1 MKKIVGILA
10 ASAVLASSVFAAD
23 VAAKVKLTGSIIN
36 YDVDAARAKG
46 FDVNRD
52 GKADPMF
59 TVAIDDTTVGAKV
72 TMDVNSIK
80 KIAKNDDGTLKEGD
94 SFSTLEVKDTLIW
107 FKPLDMLKV
116 SVGNTDPGLSGSY
129 LEDKNI
135 NSADRLYWKK
145 EVKNLTNGGPGYQID
160 VTVADLTISGFVG
173 GGAYGTPFFGAEDK
187 TVQNA
192 RVKVAYANE
201 SIGNIAVLA
210 ASSQSFARNFIGAE
224 YKNDKLIDG
233 LGVMAQAGV
242 DIVDFQDKAELG
254 AVDFLASAKYVMD
267 ALTIRG
273 DVFGSVFLYDGAD
286 NLNSPLFI
294 SVFAKVEYALG
305 NITPYFFVAARD
317 ITEAGNK
324 DGAGLTKTNEDNS
337 FRSLE
342 FKPGVAGTFGLLSWD
357 AAVSIKLANDMKAVI
372 DVPVEFSVA
381 F

>member
-1 MKKIVGILA
+1 
-10 ASAVLASSVFAAD
+10 
-23 VAAKVKLTGSIIN
+23 LTGSIIN

-46 FDVNRD
+46 FDVNRG

-80 KIAKNDDGTLKEGD
+80 KIAKDDDGNLKEGD

-135 NSADRLYWKK
+135 NSKDRLYWKGDK
-145 EVKNLTNGGPGYQID
+145 DNATQVVGDLTNGGPGYQID
-160 VTVADLTISGFVG
+160 VTVADLTVSGFIG
-173 GGAYGTPFFGAEDK
+173 GGAYATPFFGAEDK

-210 ASSQSFARNFIGAE
+210 ASSKSFARNFIGAE

-242 DIVDFQDKAELG
+242 DLVDAQGSMGTTKDGVQLWAI
-254 AVDFLASAKYVMD
+254 DFLASAKYVMD

-286 NLNSPLFI
+286 NLNSPLY
-294 SVFAKVEYALG
+294 VAVYGKVEYALG
-305 NITPYFFVAARD
+305 NITPYFFVAAEN
-317 ITEAGNK
+317 IAGVEK
-324 DGAGLTKTNEDNS
+324 STSEDMK
-337 FRSLE
+337 LK
-342 FKPGVAGTFGLLSWD
+342 FKPGCAGTFGLLNWD
-357 AAVSIKLANDMKAVI
+357 AAVEIALKDSKATI

>member
-36 YDVDAARAKG
+36 YDVDAAKAKG

-80 KIAKNDDGTLKEGD
+80 KFKDDNGTVKEDG

-324 DGAGLTKTNEDNS
+324 AGAGLTKTNEDNS

-357 AAVSIKLANDMKAVI
+357 AAVSIKLANDMKAII